1 MKREREENK
10 KVIQLNRATFANP
23 KSASFTDPLASTNI
37 LEHLI
42 SLENWKRK
50 RKNLAQ
56 WKSTY
61 YSNCRKQVF
70 KWSFHVLIQTST
82 LMTMICLLFPKKLN
96 LHKDPILVKEV
107 GVCVYTYTGMYV
119 CMHVYIFIYIYIYIT
134 KN

>member
-1 MKREREENK
+1 MKQEREENK

-56 WKSTY
+56 
-61 YSNCRKQVF
+61 
-70 KWSFHVLIQTST
+70 
-82 LMTMICLLFPKKLN
+82 
-96 LHKDPILVKEV
+96 
-107 GVCVYTYTGMYV
+107 
-119 CMHVYIFIYIYIYIT
+119 
-134 KN
+134 